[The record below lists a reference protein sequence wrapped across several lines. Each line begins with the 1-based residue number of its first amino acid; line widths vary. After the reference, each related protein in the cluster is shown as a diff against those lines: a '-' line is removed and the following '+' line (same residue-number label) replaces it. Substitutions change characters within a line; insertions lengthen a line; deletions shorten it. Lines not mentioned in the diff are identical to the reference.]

1 MGRHWPLA
9 NDRLQTLI
17 VSGSRS
23 LRAELLTFSKDS
35 SALNVPTGAKHLQPG
50 KIPWLESLG
59 FLKTSYSRSKKKQSR
74 SEDSH
79 SDLQAGMVKKL
90 FQSFFTSQRFLWPT
104 EPLGPNL
111 CTTQAHELLFWFATI
126 IHF

>member
-9 NDRLQTLI
+9 NDRLQMLI

-23 LRAELLTFSKDS
+23 LRAELLTFGKDS
-35 SALNVPTGAKHLQPG
+35 SALNVPTGAKHLQSG

-90 FQSFFTSQRFLWPT
+90 FQGFFTSQSFLWPM

-111 CTTQAHELLFWFATI
+111 CITQAHELLF
-126 IHF
+126 

>member
-1 MGRHWPLA
+1 MGRHWPLV
-9 NDRLQTLI
+9 NDRLQTLF
-17 VSGSRS
+17 VSGSRG
-23 LRAELLTFSKDS
+23 LRAKLLTFSKDS
-35 SALNVPTGAKHLQPG
+35 SAFNVPTGAKHLQPG
-50 KIPWLESLG
+50 KIPQLESLG

-90 FQSFFTSQRFLWPT
+90 FQSFFTRQSFLWPM

-111 CTTQAHELLFWFATI
+111 CTMQAHALLF
-126 IHF
+126 